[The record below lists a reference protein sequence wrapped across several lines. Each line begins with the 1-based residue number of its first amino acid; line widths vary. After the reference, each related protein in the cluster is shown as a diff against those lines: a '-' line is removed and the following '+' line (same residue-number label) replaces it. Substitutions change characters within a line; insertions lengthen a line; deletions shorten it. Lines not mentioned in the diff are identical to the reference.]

1 MNEPSGALA
10 SLRSVEDLYGLF
22 DEAPPATLPLEPSRM
37 PQPYRRL
44 LAHDGHMTV
53 TLESFHRTRVS
64 LEVLAECLRGPR
76 YARKILLRHGDSGAV
91 VQYGIMQFD
100 LAHANP
106 ELRREILA
114 REKPLGRALAE
125 YGVLTRVST
134 HGLLAL
140 EPNEELRRCFELP
153 TEWSG
158 PLFGRLATIFCEDHP
173 VVDLLEVVRPE
184 PEPARR

>member
-1 MNEPSGALA
+1 MSELTGALA
-10 SLRSVEDLYGLF
+10 SLRSVEELYALF
-22 DEAPPATLPLEPSRM
+22 DEAPPPTLALEPSGM

-44 LAHDGHMTV
+44 LAHEGHMTV
-53 TLESFHRTRVS
+53 TLESFHRTRVA
-64 LEVLAECLRGPR
+64 LEVLAERLRGER

-114 REKPLGRALAE
+114 QEKPLGRALAE
-125 YGVLTRVST
+125 HGVLTRVST

-140 EPNEELRRCFELP
+140 EPHEELRRCFELP

-158 PLFGRLATIFCEDHP
+158 PLYGRLATIFCDDHP

-184 PEPARR
+184 TEPGS